1 MAGDANARSPILST
15 MKYQNLAI
23 TNADDLLFGT
33 APKPLL
39 TRQGLRLGGGLVYP
53 ELNFTLP
60 AMEVTAATMP
70 AVARHYQGIIKDA
83 LRRAAELE
91 APGVVG
97 PRECA
102 DPPRRHGGGA
112 QPLRT
117 SNGAANDAQRQ
128 PGVRPPACHALGR
141 ALRSEEHTSEL
152 QSPMY

>member
-60 AMEVTAATMP
+60 AMEVTAAT
-70 AVARHYQGIIKDA
+70 
-83 LRRAAELE
+83 
-91 APGVVG
+91 
-97 PRECA
+97 
-102 DPPRRHGGGA
+102 
-112 QPLRT
+112 
-117 SNGAANDAQRQ
+117 
-128 PGVRPPACHALGR
+128 
-141 ALRSEEHTSEL
+141 RSEEHTSEL
-152 QSPMY
+152 QSPCNLVCRLLLETKRTRLPTPSTTPSGPWWSMSGRARPAQ